1 MMIFMQRAHAHRPT
15 DPRTASTSR
24 SAFVCLCLLEMTL
37 RSHWTPHSLF
47 SAEGVRYV
55 FTLRYVLVHPLSF
68 FQLTRVQDLTG
79 FQLVFYHTLIKTS
92 FIHSFIR
99 VTLRNAHSYLQN
111 SRECCR
117 TYSMKCKNATRD
129 VPATSKSQF
138 FSHSSL
144 LLLVIPLATKI
155 NLRVN
160 YITSAI
166 M

>member
-1 MMIFMQRAHAHRPT
+1 MSLVKLTATPIVLAKTGLGRRVMMIFMQRAHAHRPT

-24 SAFVCLCLLEMTL
+24 SAFVCLCLLEMAL

-47 SAEGVRYV
+47 SAEGVR
-55 FTLRYVLVHPLSF
+55 
-68 FQLTRVQDLTG
+68 
-79 FQLVFYHTLIKTS
+79 
-92 FIHSFIR
+92 R